1 MSHTYSVPGTVLVK
15 CFMEIESRLQPSGV
29 EAVTILLL
37 LCKEKLTLR
46 KFSSF
51 SQGYIA
57 GGIIP
62 ASALP
67 KP

>member
-1 MSHTYSVPGTVLVK
+1 MPCTVLVK
-15 CFMEIESRLQPSGV
+15 CFMEMESRLQPLGI

-37 LCKEKLTLR
+37 LHKEKLTLR

-57 GGIIP
+57 SGVKP

-67 KP
+67 RP